1 MRSLIH
7 PIAVGILSVVV
18 ASATVGSVFAASAD
32 QNEVEAIQTLLL
44 ESYIHGAFNELDPEA
59 MKQGFHEDFAIF
71 SADGESIR
79 RYPIANWVENTA
91 KRKSSADFDPAKN
104 KWEHE
109 FVSVRVNGRAAS
121 VELNLSR
128 NGKLVYTDY
137 LSLLKFDSGWRVV
150 AKVYHQYGR

>member
-1 MRSLIH
+1 MRT
-7 PIAVGILSVVV
+7 PIFRVAVVLALAIVGLTF
-18 ASATVGSVFAASAD
+18 ASTAD
-32 QNEVEAIQTLLL
+32 QSEVEAIQSLLL
-44 ESYIHGAFNELDPEA
+44 ESYVHGAFNELDPDA
-59 MKQGFHEDFAIF
+59 MKRGFHEDFAIF

-91 KRKSSADFDPAKN
+91 KRKANADFDPAKN
-104 KWEHE
+104 KWQHE

-121 VELNLSR
+121 VELNLSK

-150 AKVYHQYGR
+150 AKVYHEHGR